1 MAGRCIRCEKDI
13 EDISLLCSE
22 CAEERFRNNL
32 FWVIISPVIGSPVI
46 DRYKKDSEPTLT
58 IGERPGD
65 EMIYQEG
72 LKTLEEVE
80 EIEKNF
86 DRESKKDALNRLN
99 TILAE
104 LGVVK
109 ELDFDKYLFSR
120 DDVKIF
126 SEIFYLLEDKDSTV
140 EDEDR
145 VPNLYLRM
153 ANVFFYAMKQADT
166 SAFPPELRNKL
177 KSDFTD
183 EAERYYNKAIEFSED
198 DHFPFYNLGKL
209 LYRIG
214 RYEEAKKKFERAL
227 NLQKG
232 DYDLK
237 IEMVKTLQKL
247 EKLDDVEDHL
257 DKLVEMYPEKPEVWY
272 LYGEQSKLR
281 NRWGG
286 AVQFF
291 NQALSKDEDHLP
303 SLLGKGKVLL
313 ENNNY
318 RKADKIF
325 DRYIK
330 LKEDNPE
337 VWLGKAR
344 ALDSLSKWG
353 GALQCI
359 NECIA
364 FDSQIEEAWTL
375 KGDILK
381 SQKYYEEAIESYEN
395 ALKLNPDSEKAKRSI
410 EDCRNKI

>member
-13 EDISLLCSE
+13 DDIHLLCRE
-22 CAEERFRNNL
+22 CAQERFKNNL

-58 IGERPGD
+58 IGERPDD
-65 EMIYQEG
+65 EIIYQEG
-72 LKTLEEVE
+72 KRTLEEVDEISENLDE
-80 EIEKNF
+80 EDKN
-86 DRESKKDALNRLN
+86 KALNRLN
-99 TILAE
+99 TIMAE

-109 ELDFDKYLFSR
+109 ELDFNNYIFSR
-120 DDVKIF
+120 EDIDIF
-126 SEIFYLLEDKDSTV
+126 SEIFYLLEENDTDF
-140 EDEDR
+140 EDDER

-153 ANVFFYAMKQADT
+153 ANLFFYSSIKADI
-166 SAFPPELRNKL
+166 SAFPPSLRKKL
-177 KSDFTD
+177 KDDFAD
-183 EAERYYNKAIEFSED
+183 EAERYYLKAIEFSED
-198 DHFPFYNLGKL
+198 DHYPVYNLGR
-209 LYRIG
+209 LYYQIG
-214 RYEEAKKKFERAL
+214 KFEEAKKRFEDVL
-227 NLQKG
+227 DLKKE
-232 DYDLK
+232 DYDLEIK
-237 IEMVKTLQKL
+237 MVKTLQKM
-247 EKLDDVEDHL
+247 EKLDEVEDHL
-257 DKLVEMYPEKPEVWY
+257 DKLVEKYPEEPEVWY

-291 NQALSKDEDHLP
+291 NQALSKDGDHLP

-318 RKADKIF
+318 RKADKTF
-325 DRYIK
+325 DKYIK
-330 LKEDNPE
+330 IKEDNPE

-364 FDSQIEEAWTL
+364 FDSQIEYAWVL

-381 SQKYYEEAIESYEN
+381 SQKYYEEAVESYEN
-395 ALKLNPDSEKAKRSI
+395 ALKLNPDIEEAKRSI
-410 EDCRNKI
+410 EDCKNKM